1 MDSTVIGLTLPSMD
15 ARDKDWMFG
24 LTTFCNEEY
33 FSLED
38 SFIDKLSLVA
48 PFASDAQQ
56 IFHLY
61 FDRSHW
67 RLAATLGWNMETSW
81 HSSQVK
87 EVDKDV

>member
-48 PFASDAQQ
+48 HICQ
-56 IFHLY
+56 
-61 FDRSHW
+61 RC
-67 RLAATLGWNMETSW
+67 ATDFSPVL
-81 HSSQVK
+81 
-87 EVDKDV
+87 